1 MEYCGRCGAKVGDDQ
16 LFCHKCGGSLVEQRA
31 MNDGA
36 TSEQRATSDDTLPE
50 AHAVTY
56 TASTPAWTPAP
67 ASAPAS
73 VPAPPAPAAPTGG
86 EPIAP
91 AITPSQIIASFTGY
105 KGRVELYPA
114 YLRIVHTG
122 ILARSSPNRGV
133 TDIPL
138 AGLTDLTLT
147 PPGRFT
153 MGYLTAIPHDGHPV
167 PRTAQ
172 AAINDYLSLP
182 YLHRYRQ
189 GAEEFAG
196 TVSEALDNLFSA
208 STPQARPKRVALPR
222 RDIATFT
229 PRTTAAQVATLDP
242 PVPALGVGQ
251 GKQRLR
257 RLSGT
262 VWGLMITA
270 LLAIVIAAISG
281 GGSGSSTTASRGGTA
296 ASDVRPTAL
305 PASPKVA
312 DQAHGSGGSSPQA
325 RTATDTPAEATTMAD
340 LLGPT
345 RHATKTYNGPSDVQS
360 SPGADTLLTTADM
373 PSSFIYTLGS
383 PQVNIY
389 APNDWDAFT
398 SMAAKPDVDSGL
410 SSLSVDEQ
418 HLPSTGNVTTLVS
431 QESHRASTADADGPH
446 RRFYPQDGLPGV
458 VYLRLITNQSG
469 YWYAA
474 YDAIFPVGTYV
485 NTLTFLVYIDGNSDH
500 VFGVAGINQYVH
512 MAVERET
519 AQGAESTQISTAIAT
534 PDSSGNSA
542 SDTSGPPQAIT
553 LDNGTRCTWLSGAT
567 TSVGNSRANYD
578 CSDGRVIYGDPS
590 VGARPWT
597 AMVWRGPISVTPS
610 STKQLVKVGIRKVDW
625 SGASGMGAATATPL
639 STTNGGDGALPTDT
653 PAANA
658 GTGTGPSTGADG
670 GQLAS
675 DEGGTGPTAE
685 CNDGTTSYSHH
696 PSGTCSHHG
705 GVATWDDHLP
715 HSTP

>member
-1 MEYCGRCGAKVGDDQ
+1 MEYCGRCGAKVSDDQ

-36 TSEQRATSDDTLPE
+36 ASEQRATSDDTPPE
-50 AHAVTY
+50 GHAATY
-56 TASTPAWTPAP
+56 TASAPAWTPAP

-86 EPIAP
+86 EPTAP

-133 TDIPL
+133 TDILL

-196 TVSEALDNLFSA
+196 TVSEALENLFPA

-222 RDIATFT
+222 RDIAIFT
-229 PRTTAAQVATLDP
+229 PRATVTQVATLGP
-242 PVPALGVGQ
+242 PAPALSVGQ
-251 GKQRLR
+251 SKQRSR

-262 VWGLMITA
+262 VWGLLITA
-270 LLAIVIAAISG
+270 LLAIVIAAVSG
-281 GGSGSSTTASRGGTA
+281 GGSGTSTTASGGDTRPATVTA
-296 ASDVRPTAL
+296 ASHRG
-305 PASPKVA
+305 VA
-312 DQAHGSGGSSPQA
+312 VTIS
-325 RTATDTPAEATTMAD
+325 TATDIPEPTTTDIPTGTP
-340 LLGPT
+340 GPT
-345 RHATKTYNGPSDVQS
+345 TNPTDMAAMKAQITGAHVCR
-360 SPGADTLLTTADM
+360 GADYGGSMPLCSKDAASLSQADIDAGAGV
-373 PSSFIYTLGS
+373 SFAAPAGS
-383 PQVNIY
+383 P
-389 APNDWDAFT
+389 NDRFPAGRYT
-398 SMAAKPDVDSGL
+398 
-410 SSLSVDEQ
+410 
-418 HLPSTGNVTTLVS
+418 VT
-431 QESHRASTADADGPH
+431 
-446 RRFYPQDGLPGV
+446 
-458 VYLRLITNQSG
+458 VYQL
-469 YWYAA
+469 
-474 YDAIFPVGTYV
+474 
-485 NTLTFLVYIDGNSDH
+485 
-500 VFGVAGINQYVH
+500 
-512 MAVERET
+512 
-519 AQGAESTQISTAIAT
+519 
-534 PDSSGNSA
+534 DSSGTPSQVGALPFDMKVGDGYIGWKISDLVSIA
-542 SDTSGPPQAIT
+542 SLSFTPDTTYELELA
-553 LDNGTRCTWLSGAT
+553 
-567 TSVGNSRANYD
+567 
-578 CSDGRVIYGDPS
+578 GDPIGGVAS
-590 VGARPWT
+590 QAQFVYTGD
-597 AMVWRGPISVTPS
+597 G
-610 STKQLVKVGIRKVDW
+610 
-625 SGASGMGAATATPL
+625 SGASGAAID
-639 STTNGGDGALPTDT
+639 TTVPQNAAGGDGSMPTDT

-685 CNDGTTSYSHH
+685 CNDSTTSYSHH